1 MLPPRGGWLSPGPEG
16 WEGGDGDR
24 AEYSGV
30 DDKVNGRRKEA
41 ECLGDRR
48 QTNGLLG
55 GGPLRSYF
63 PDQGEELGLGS
74 QRAGNMLCA
83 TGQAAALSGPWG
95 DTRT

>member
-55 GGPLRSYF
+55 G
-63 PDQGEELGLGS
+63 
-74 QRAGNMLCA
+74 
-83 TGQAAALSGPWG
+83 ALSGPTFQ
-95 DTRT
+95 TREKNWA